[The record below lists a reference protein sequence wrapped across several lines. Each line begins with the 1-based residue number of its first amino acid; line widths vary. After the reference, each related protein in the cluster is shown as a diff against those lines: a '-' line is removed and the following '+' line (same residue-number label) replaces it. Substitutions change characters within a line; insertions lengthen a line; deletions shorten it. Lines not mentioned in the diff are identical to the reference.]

1 MYITRTAAEKRK
13 ESFYKTMQFQKGK
26 ERDLE
31 KLSKKIERKS
41 FLGLLQENTKKKSCV
56 CVFFLVCHRIAWDL

>member
-41 FLGLLQENTKKKSCV
+41 FLGLLQENTR
-56 CVFFLVCHRIAWDL
+56 FFRMCDIFFSSLS